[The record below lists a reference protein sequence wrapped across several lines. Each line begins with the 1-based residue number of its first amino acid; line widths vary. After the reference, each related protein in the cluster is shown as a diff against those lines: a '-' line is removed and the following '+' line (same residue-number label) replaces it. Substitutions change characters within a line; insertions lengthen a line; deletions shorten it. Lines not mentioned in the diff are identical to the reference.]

1 MDLMFCKV
9 RQVLPENFVQG
20 YVGLVLEDYASID
33 HNIAHSQPANK
44 KKIKKTVLS
53 WFTFIEIIFLS
64 MSVKI
69 LLYLCSVCL
78 SVCCFVFMFYL

>member
-1 MDLMFCKV
+1 MFYKV

-44 KKIKKTVLS
+44 KDKKLFKVG
-53 WFTFIEIIFLS
+53 
-64 MSVKI
+64 
-69 LLYLCSVCL
+69 LLLLKSSFSL
-78 SVCCFVFMFYL
+78 